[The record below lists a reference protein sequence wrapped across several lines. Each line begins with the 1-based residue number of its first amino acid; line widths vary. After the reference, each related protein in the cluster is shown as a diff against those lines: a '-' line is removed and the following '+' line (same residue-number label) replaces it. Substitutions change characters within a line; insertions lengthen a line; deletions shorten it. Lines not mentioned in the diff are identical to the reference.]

1 MFIIYAAA
9 ALLPP
14 AATSPACNGSTFPHV
29 IEGIGCAG
37 LSNTA
42 ATTATECL
50 TASPPA
56 PIPLPTAAQLKY
68 QQQELVG
75 ITHFNM
81 ATFYHDGDPA
91 CDKTNWG
98 TSGQPSSFAPTNTN
112 VSNWIESYNAVGV
125 QSVILTAKHGCGF
138 LLWPTNVTL
147 PDGSNYG
154 YHVGGKGAIGIDIV
168 SDFVHAME
176 AAGLAHSLYYS
187 LKDSFYLNAL
197 GDNVRGGDV
206 LPGQINVTQEQ
217 FENISLAA
225 VTELW
230 SGKF

>member
-1 MFIIYAAA
+1 
-9 ALLPP
+9 
-14 AATSPACNGSTFPHV
+14 
-29 IEGIGCAG
+29 
-37 LSNTA
+37 
-42 ATTATECL
+42 
-50 TASPPA
+50 
-56 PIPLPTAAQLKY
+56 
-68 QQQELVG
+68 
-75 ITHFNM
+75 M

-112 VSNWIESYNAVGV
+112 ISNWIESYNAVGV

-168 SDFVHAME
+168 SEFVHAME

-197 GDNVRGGDV
+197 GDNVSDAIPNYAAPQKKIVSRFWVPVFV
-206 LPGQINVTQEQ
+206 LSFFLSFCSIFPFLFFFYLSFLFFRRLVRSTMLSVSHHTAHIL
-217 FENISLAA
+217 FNI
-225 VTELW
+225 
-230 SGKF
+230 